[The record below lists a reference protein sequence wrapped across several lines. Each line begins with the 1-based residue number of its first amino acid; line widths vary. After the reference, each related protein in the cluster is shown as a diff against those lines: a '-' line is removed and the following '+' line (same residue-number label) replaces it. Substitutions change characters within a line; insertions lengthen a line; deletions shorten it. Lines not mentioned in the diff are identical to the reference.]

1 MEIKV
6 DRSQKE
12 KAVEDFKN
20 IFNEAE
26 AVIVTHYEG
35 INADSIN
42 EFRSKT
48 RSSEVTFKVT
58 KNRLIKI
65 AIEDT
70 PYKNISELF
79 SGPTAITFSKD
90 VVAAAKV
97 TTNFAKE
104 NDNLVVIGGA
114 LKDKVLDLDGIKN
127 LASLPSLSEIQA
139 KIIGLISAPA
149 RQIASVLATP
159 AKQMITVTK
168 AYDGAKELSSKEEK
182 VTSDGEVDN
191 K

>member
-65 AIEDT
+65 ALEDT

-159 AKQMITVTK
+159 AKQLITVTK
-168 AYDGAKELSSKEEK
+168 AYDGVKEVPSKEEI

>member
-1 MEIKV
+1 MRESSNKEIDLIRKL
-6 DRSQKE
+6 SQLMTKE
-12 KAVEDFKN
+12 KITKLKYEKSGFKLSIDKNSQSENFKTPSLVE
-20 IFNEAE
+20 
-26 AVIVTHYEG
+26 TQ
-35 INADSIN
+35 
-42 EFRSKT
+42 T
-48 RSSEVTFKVT
+48 
-58 KNRLIKI
+58 
-65 AIEDT
+65 
-70 PYKNISELF
+70 
-79 SGPTAITFSKD
+79 
-90 VVAAAKV
+90 
-97 TTNFAKE
+97 KE

-168 AYDGAKELSSKEEK
+168 AYDGVKEVPSKEEI

>member
-35 INADSIN
+35 IDADSIN

-48 RSSEVTFKVT
+48 RTSEVTFKVT

-65 AIEDT
+65 ALEDT

-127 LASLPSLSEIQA
+127 LASLPSLSELQA

-159 AKQMITVTK
+159 AKQVITVTK
-168 AYDGAKELSSKEEK
+168 AYDGVKEVPSKEEI